1 MRVRAAPRESGLT
14 LGDLMSATTGGYVS
28 DTAYV
33 AEFYG
38 DHAPAHMNL
47 IAASN
52 GFRPRPLDGPFTW
65 CDYGCG
71 NGITANVLAGCFPD
85 AQFYG
90 VDFLPAH
97 VRTAETLSLRG
108 GLENTTFIQ
117 KSFGDLAPDD
127 IPPLDFAVMH
137 GVLSWIDEP
146 MRDAVLN
153 DAAQRLK
160 PGGLLLTGT
169 NAMPGWAAKL
179 PMRNMVY
186 SLTRDGQNSLER
198 AQVGLDWLKKLK
210 AAQVKYFRD
219 NPALA
224 EAVDEL
230 ERLDLRYM
238 AHEYFNEHLRAFYF
252 AELKAMMEAR
262 GLHFAGCAR
271 MFLNMVDLAVPQAL
285 HEEFR
290 HVKTRAELEAKRDFI
305 RNETFRRDIWIKGE
319 PLKTEDEW
327 LAVNQDLAFGTLEPF
342 AHLDRAVA
350 FGDVQLSYEN
360 EPFASAMKLVAK
372 SAQSIR
378 MMESAPTLAGLSPW
392 TRFEAA
398 RLLAAGGQVLAFPR
412 ATQVVTVEKNARL
425 SMPAVNRG
433 MIRELGTTSPRIA
446 LAAPLAGTGVEMANI
461 DAILLLSRCDK
472 GRDGAVKAAAKVIGA
487 DAGDVTLGGRTL
499 TAAQLDSLLK
509 ERLAALE
516 DTMLDKFAEIGV
528 VSVEL

>member
-1 MRVRAAPRESGLT
+1 
-14 LGDLMSATTGGYVS
+14 MSTTTGGYVT

-52 GFRPRPLDGPFTW
+52 GFRPRPLDGGFTW

-90 VDFLPAH
+90 VDFLSAH
-97 VRTAETLSLRG
+97 TRMAELLSMRG
-108 GLENTTFIQ
+108 GLSNTTFIQ
-117 KSFGDLAPDD
+117 KSFTDLGPDE

-146 MRDAVLN
+146 TRNAVLD
-153 DAAQRLK
+153 DAARRLK

-179 PMRNMVY
+179 PLRNMVY
-186 SLTRDGQNSLER
+186 SLTRDGQNSMER

-210 AAQVKYFRD
+210 NAKVKYFRD
-219 NPALA
+219 NPVLA

-262 GLHFAGCAR
+262 GLRFAGCAR
-271 MFLNMVDLAVPQAL
+271 LFLNMVDLAVPHAL
-285 HEEFR
+285 QDEFR
-290 HVKTRAELEAKRDFI
+290 SVKTRAELEAKRDFI
-305 RNETFRRDIWIKGE
+305 RNETFRRDVWIKGE
-319 PLKTEDEW
+319 PLKSEEEW
-327 LAVNQDLAFGTLEPF
+327 LAVNQDQVFGTVDPLPKI
-342 AHLDRAVA
+342 DRTVA
-350 FGDVQLSYEN
+350 FGDIQLSYQN
-360 EPFASAMKLVAK
+360 EPFAAMLKLVANR
-372 SAQSIR
+372 ALSIR
-378 MMESAPTLAGLSPW
+378 DMEASQALAGLSPW

-398 RLLAAGGQVLAFPR
+398 RLLAAGGQVLSFPH
-412 ATQVVTVEKNARL
+412 ATQPVKVAKTARL

-433 MIRELGTTSPRIA
+433 MIRELGTSTPKIA
-446 LAAPLAGTGVEMANI
+446 LAAPVAGTGVEVSNI
-461 DAILLLSRCDK
+461 DAILLLARCEK
-472 GRDGAVKAAAKVIGA
+472 GRESAVKIAAKIIGGDAGDIVIGA
-487 DAGDVTLGGRTL
+487 KTL
-499 TAAQLDSLLK
+499 TPRQTEDLLK
-509 ERLAALE
+509 ERFAALE
-516 DTMLDKFAEIGV
+516 NTMLDKFAEIGV
-528 VSVEL
+528 VSVEG

>member
-1 MRVRAAPRESGLT
+1 
-14 LGDLMSATTGGYVS
+14 MSTTTGGYVT

-52 GFRPRPLDGPFTW
+52 GYRPRPLDGAFTW

-85 AQFYG
+85 AHFYG

-97 VRTAETLSLRG
+97 TRMAELLSLRG
-108 GLENTTFIQ
+108 GLNNTTFIQ
-117 KSFGDLAPDD
+117 KSFTDLGADE

-137 GVLSWIDEP
+137 GVLSWIDDP
-146 MRDAVLN
+146 TRTAVLD
-153 DAAQRLK
+153 DAARRLK

-186 SLTRDGQNSLER
+186 SLSRDGQNSLER
-198 AQVGLDWLKKLK
+198 AEIGLNWLKKLK
-210 AAQVKYFRD
+210 KAQVKYFRD

-224 EAVDEL
+224 EAVEEL

-271 MFLNMVDLAVPQAL
+271 MFLNMVDLAVPQDL
-285 HEEFR
+285 QDEFR
-290 HVKTRAELEAKRDFI
+290 SVKTRAELEAKRDFI
-305 RNETFRRDIWIKGE
+305 RNETFRRDIWVKGE
-319 PLKTEDEW
+319 PLKSEEEW
-327 LAVNQDLAFGTLEPF
+327 LSVNQDQVFGTVDPF
-342 AHLDRAVA
+342 AKIDQTVA
-350 FGDVQLSYEN
+350 FGDVQLSYGS
-360 EPFASAMKLVAK
+360 EPFGSMLKMVANQ
-372 SAQSIR
+372 ALSIR
-378 MMESAPTLAGLSPW
+378 DMEASPALAGLSPW

-398 RLLAAGGQVLAFPR
+398 RLLAAGGQVLSFPQGTR
-412 ATQVVTVEKNARL
+412 AVKVPKDARL

-433 MIRELGTTSPRIA
+433 IIREMGTSLPKVA
-446 LAAPLAGTGVEMANI
+446 LAAPHAGTGVEVSNI
-461 DAILLLSRCDK
+461 DAILLLARCEK
-472 GRDGAVKAAAKVIGA
+472 GRDGAIKTAAKIIGG
-487 DAGDVTLGGRTL
+487 DAGDIVIGGKTL
-499 TAAQLDSLLK
+499 TPRQTEDLLK
-509 ERLAALE
+509 ERFSALE
-516 DTMLDKFAEIGV
+516 ATMLDKFAEIGV
-528 VSVEL
+528 VSVES